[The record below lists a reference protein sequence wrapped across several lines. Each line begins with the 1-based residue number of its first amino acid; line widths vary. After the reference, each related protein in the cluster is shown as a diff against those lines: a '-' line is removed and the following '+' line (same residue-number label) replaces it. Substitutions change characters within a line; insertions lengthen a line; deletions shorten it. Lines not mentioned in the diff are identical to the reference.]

1 MKLKEGFIRH
11 EVGSKHLA
19 IATGKSSEALN
30 GMVRSNETA
39 DFIFCQLMKETTEE
53 QIVDAVLAEYEAPKE
68 TVVAAV
74 HKIVA
79 QIREEGLLDE

>member
-1 MKLKEGFIRH
+1 MKLKDGFTRH

-19 IATGKSSEALN
+19 IATGKSAEALN

-53 QIVDAVLAEYEAPKE
+53 QIVEAVLAEYEAPKE
-68 TVVAAV
+68 EVAAAV
-74 HKIVA
+74 HRIVT
-79 QIREEGLLDE
+79 QLREEGLLDE